1 MEKLSRQE
9 NEEDKKAMAQQ
20 IKGED
25 GVKRQVDKLLG
36 RRKAKRSYEYEVR
49 LLACAHLLGLLAG
62 RSAFKGKGAR

>member
-9 NEEDKKAMAQQ
+9 NEEDKKALAQQ

-49 LLACAHLLGLLAG
+49 LPSPQPLL
-62 RSAFKGKGAR
+62 